1 VADLRFYEGLGPLT
15 ITEIAA
21 LSGAAIS
28 DSAASDIELVDVAP
42 LASAQAGKLSYAES
56 GKALAGL
63 EADGLAGVI
72 LIVQPGLVEQ
82 ARGLGAIT
90 LAHPAPRQAFARI
103 GTALFAVRRFEAGPH
118 RHADATCH
126 PSASIAPGAVIGA
139 GAVIGEGA
147 RIGPNAAIGPGCRIG
162 RHSSI
167 GANVSLSCTDIGE
180 YCNIL
185 AGAVIGEAGFGV
197 AISAGAVI
205 DVPHLGTVRVGDYVT
220 IGANSTIDRGVFGE
234 TSIGDGSK
242 IDNLCHIAHNARI
255 GAACLMPAFAG
266 VSGSTVIGDGVMF
279 GGRVGVSD
287 HVVIGIGAKIGANSA
302 VMTDV
307 PAGETWA
314 GAPAQPIRQHMREIA
329 QLRRMVRA
337 GTKSKPGDAPR
348 D

>member
-1 VADLRFYEGLGPLT
+1 MADQRFYEALGPLT
-15 ITEIAA
+15 IKEIAA

-28 DSAASDIELVDVAP
+28 DSAAADTVVDDVAP
-42 LASAQAGKLSYAES
+42 LEQAQPGKLSYAES
-56 GKALAGL
+56 GKVLDEMGL
-63 EADGLAGVI
+63 DALAGVI
-72 LIVQPGLVEQ
+72 LIVQPVLAAQ
-82 ARGLGAIT
+82 AAPLGAII
-90 LAHPAPRQAFARI
+90 LAHAAPRQAFARI
-103 GTALFAVRRFEAGPH
+103 GSKLFAVRRFEAGPNC
-118 RHADATCH
+118 HADAQCH
-126 PSASIAPGAVIGA
+126 PTASVAPGAVIGA

-147 RIGPNAAIGPGCRIG
+147 RIGPNATIGPGCRIG
-162 RHSSI
+162 RHTLI
-167 GANVSLSCTDIGE
+167 GANASVNCTDIGE

-197 AISAGAVI
+197 AISGGAVI
-205 DVPHLGTVRVGDYVT
+205 DVPHLGTVRVGDHVT

-234 TSIGDGSK
+234 TRIGDGCK
-242 IDNLCHIAHNARI
+242 IDNLCHIAHNAQI
-255 GAACLMPAFAG
+255 GQACLMPAFAG

-287 HVVIGIGAKIGANSA
+287 HVVIGAGAKIGANSA
-302 VMTDV
+302 VMGDV

-337 GTKSKPGDAPR
+337 GQKPKPGDVKG